1 MRRFKKM
8 FKRTEPADPF
18 AVFART
24 YGIKN
29 PKDAPPPRAE
39 PDEPQPDEPQ
49 PEAPGTTRA
58 RTYDTQIPQD
68 APPPR
73 AEPNDP
79 QPVELGPTR
88 AHQVLGVPLGASWQE
103 VSQAY
108 RRLALMHHPDRVAGM
123 GLGTRGYSEERMKE
137 INAAYDELRRSGA

>member
-49 PEAPGTTRA
+49 PEAP
-58 RTYDTQIPQD
+58 D

-73 AEPNDP
+73 AEPNEP

-123 GLGTRGYSEERMKE
+123 GLRARGYSEERMKE